1 MAKKPRKKI
10 SLTTAVLFIA
20 GLAIFSYPI
29 VAQAYEAMHQSGI
42 VQNYERETTVMPRKE
57 KNAVQQAIDA
67 ENAKIKEKAKDTG
80 NDADVIAAMTE
91 LNQKDS
97 YENGDDNTLKKLV
110 GKPIG
115 VISIPKL
122 GGLRLPI
129 FNSIKDKAISNGA
142 GLIPGTSIPQ
152 AKKGGLHSV
161 ITSHSGL
168 PNAKLFT
175 DLKKLELK
183 DKFYIEIA
191 GGKTLMYQVDKIDV
205 IKPEKLE
212 TYFKLDQTKNYV
224 TLLTC
229 TPTGINS
236 HRLLVRGHQIPSE
249 AVPTNVVRAE
259 FMWLG
264 ALIVAVSSIGG
275 FLLRKRIMLKNAML
289 AVVKK

>member
-1 MAKKPRKKI
+1 M
-10 SLTTAVLFIA
+10 
-20 GLAIFSYPI
+20 
-29 VAQAYEAMHQSGI
+29 
-42 VQNYERETTVMPRKE
+42 
-57 KNAVQQAIDA
+57 
-67 ENAKIKEKAKDTG
+67 
-80 NDADVIAAMTE
+80 
-91 LNQKDS
+91 
-97 YENGDDNTLKKLV
+97 
-110 GKPIG
+110 
-115 VISIPKL
+115 
-122 GGLRLPI
+122 
-129 FNSIKDKAISNGA
+129 
-142 GLIPGTSIPQ
+142 
-152 AKKGGLHSV
+152 
-161 ITSHSGL
+161 
-168 PNAKLFT
+168 FT

-191 GGKTLMYQVDKIDV
+191 GGKTLTYQVDKIDV

-264 ALIVAVSSIGG
+264 ALIVAVSSLAG
-275 FLLRKRIMLKNAML
+275 FLLRKRILLKNAML

>member
-110 GKPIG
+110 GSQLG
-115 VISIPKL
+115 SFRFQSWAGYVCRFSIASRIRQL
-122 GGLRLPI
+122 
-129 FNSIKDKAISNGA
+129 
-142 GLIPGTSIPQ
+142 
-152 AKKGGLHSV
+152 
-161 ITSHSGL
+161 
-168 PNAKLFT
+168 
-175 DLKKLELK
+175 
-183 DKFYIEIA
+183 
-191 GGKTLMYQVDKIDV
+191 
-205 IKPEKLE
+205 
-212 TYFKLDQTKNYV
+212 V
-224 TLLTC
+224 TG
-229 TPTGINS
+229 P
-236 HRLLVRGHQIPSE
+236 V
-249 AVPTNVVRAE
+249 
-259 FMWLG
+259 
-264 ALIVAVSSIGG
+264 
-275 FLLRKRIMLKNAML
+275 
-289 AVVKK
+289 